1 MKVALNR
8 FTLSFSNVWC
18 LEVADV
24 TNAVVYLSVMFLLV
38 AILTPIAMNEIVAAN
53 TTGWQSSVVTI
64 FNVLLPIL
72 FIIGMALYFVP

>member
-1 MKVALNR
+1 
-8 FTLSFSNVWC
+8 
-18 LEVADV
+18 VADV